1 MAAPGSSRK
10 YVIAGVVAATI
21 AFSFVGTAASVPAP
35 SNEGNHFFETKIRP
49 LLIERCYEC
58 HSATS
63 KKIKGGLTVDSRE
76 QLLKGGESGPAI
88 VPGNPEKSL
97 LIQAVRYTN
106 KDLQMPPKHQLA
118 ADEVALL
125 EQWIKIGVAY
135 PQTTG
140 TLGFAGRLTNHWAF
154 RPIVKN
160 ALPTVKNGRWP
171 ATSADYFILAKL
183 EHHGMTPNFASD
195 KGTLLRRAS
204 FDLGGL
210 PPSPEAIADFV
221 NDRSPDAFEK
231 IIDRLLASPRY
242 GERWGRYWLDLARY
256 ADTAGDSADYPIPQ
270 AYKYRNYVINAF
282 NADKPYDEFIREQI
296 AGDLLPSRS
305 DNEKREK
312 LIATGYLALARR
324 FGVDPQSVQHLTL
337 EDTIDTMGRSILGL
351 SLSCARCHDHKYDP
365 IPTEDYYGLY
375 GIFNSTRFPFPGSEN
390 KKRPADL
397 IPLVPQAEVDAVLK
411 PFRKQLSAL
420 DDQIEKLES
429 EGETLRN
436 EGLDS
441 RDVRKALRELKKKR
455 EELITK
461 APEIDYAFAVAEG
474 KPGNAR
480 VQRRGE
486 PGMVGAEV
494 PRHFLQVLGGQTL
507 PANETGSGR
516 LQLAHWLTSPT
527 NPLTARVI
535 VNRIWQHHFGKGL
548 VQTPSDFGVR
558 GRQPSH
564 PELLDHLAS
573 RFMEE
578 GWSIKAL
585 HKLIMLSSAYQQSSA
600 EHADYSQIDPVNEFL
615 WRFNRQRLDAE
626 AIRDTMLLVSGELDL
641 RTAGQ
646 HPFPSPFTWEFTQHN
661 QFTAIY
667 ETSQRSVYLMQQRI
681 KKHPLLETFDPADPN
696 SSTAERSSTTT
707 PLQALFMMNDPFAHE
722 QASHFVSRLGA
733 CSTSDRIKAAYRLA
747 FGRQPSRE
755 EIREG
760 TSYLEAF
767 KKQSRDKSLSN
778 EQQNALAWASFARAI
793 LASNEFLYI
802 D

>member
-1 MAAPGSSRK
+1 MRSNSTSSIPTRGTLPTDSTARWPSRPVRNKSGKTLQFFRFSGILCRSMAAPGSSRK

-154 RPIVKN
+154 RRIVKN

-270 AYKYRNYVINAF
+270 AYRYRNYVINAF
-282 NADKPYDEFIREQI
+282 NSDKPYDQFVREQI
-296 AGDLLPSRS
+296 AGDLLPANSER
-305 DNEKREK
+305 DRRQKI
-312 LIATGYLALARR
+312 IATGYLAIARR
-324 FGVDPQSVQHLTL
+324 FSVVPEEYKHLTID
-337 EDTIDTMGRSILGL
+337 DTLDNLGRSILGL
-351 SLSCARCHDHKYDP
+351 SVSCARCHDHKYDP
-365 IPTEDYYGLY
+365 IPTADYYALY
-375 GIFNSTRFPFPGSEN
+375 GIFDSTRYPFAGSEN
-390 KKRPADL
+390 VQQQKDFVLRLP
-397 IPLVPQAEVDAVLK
+397 PPEAEKILK
-411 PFRKQLSAL
+411 PYWDQL
-420 DDQIEKLES
+420 
-429 EGETLRN
+429 
-436 EGLDS
+436 
-441 RDVRKALRELKKKR
+441 
-455 EELITK
+455 
-461 APEIDYAFAVAEG
+461 
-474 KPGNAR
+474 
-480 VQRRGE
+480 
-486 PGMVGAEV
+486 
-494 PRHFLQVLGGQTL
+494 
-507 PANETGSGR
+507 
-516 LQLAHWLTSPT
+516 
-527 NPLTARVI
+527 
-535 VNRIWQHHFGKGL
+535 
-548 VQTPSDFGVR
+548 TP
-558 GRQPSH
+558 
-564 PELLDHLAS
+564 
-573 RFMEE
+573 
-578 GWSIKAL
+578 
-585 HKLIMLSSAYQQSSA
+585 
-600 EHADYSQIDPVNEFL
+600 
-615 WRFNRQRLDAE
+615 LDAE
-626 AIRDTMLLVSGELDL
+626 LKRLKEEKKALEKGTPETESGG
-641 RTAGQ
+641 A
-646 HPFPSPFTWEFTQHN
+646 
-661 QFTAIY
+661 
-667 ETSQRSVYLMQQRI
+667 
-681 KKHPLLETFDPADPN
+681 
-696 SSTAERSSTTT
+696 ST
-707 PLQALFMMNDPFAHE
+707 P
-722 QASHFVSRLGA
+722 
-733 CSTSDRIKAAYRLA
+733 
-747 FGRQPSRE
+747 
-755 EIREG
+755 
-760 TSYLEAF
+760 
-767 KKQSRDKSLSN
+767 
-778 EQQNALAWASFARAI
+778 
-793 LASNEFLYI
+793 
-802 D
+802 